1 MDNDLCKKPL
11 ILGVVENGTL
21 QRLSAR
27 RYNFRSGCM
36 AICFSYCLHRYYS
49 NLYVKIIL
57 IHGMIAAVS
66 MAAVFYFE
74 HPMLVVLSRLT
85 ENIAIH
91 ASGVGCRPHKRLL
104 VVSNIN

>member
-57 IHGMIAAVS
+57 IHGMIAAPS
-66 MAAVFYFE
+66 GAVF
-74 HPMLVVLSRLT
+74 VCVSDRLWLET
-85 ENIAIH
+85 A
-91 ASGVGCRPHKRLL
+91 CQ
-104 VVSNIN
+104 